1 MELLLLLAALV
12 IAFFVFTWLVR
23 VVKATIS
30 LVVAIALLILLL
42 RVFGVDPGEVWETLT
57 NLWSRIFGS

>member
-12 IAFFVFTWLVR
+12 IAFLVFTWLVR
-23 VVKATIS
+23 VVKATLS
-30 LVVAIALLILLL
+30 LVVAIALLIILL
-42 RVFGVDPGEVWETLT
+42 RVFGVSPGEIWETLT